1 MQEKK
6 LWGGRFSENT
16 DEFVE
21 EFTESVSFDKE
32 LAIYDIQGSIAHAK
46 MLGKQGIIPQ
56 EDAQKIV
63 EGLKEIEKEILEGR
77 FQWRRELEDV
87 HMNIEKALTDRIGSA
102 GGKLHTGRSRNDQVV
117 TAFRL
122 YLKDQINQIVD
133 LLESL
138 MLSLLERS
146 KEYID
151 VIMPAYTHL
160 QRAQPIRGSHYFLAY
175 VEMFS
180 RDRDRFLDN
189 LKRVDILPLGSG
201 AVAGVDFPIDR
212 EFVAKELGFSD
223 IMRNS
228 MDATSSRDFAL
239 EFLSA
244 SAICMANMSR
254 FCEDMIIYS
263 STEFS
268 FVELPDKLTTG
279 SSIMPQKKN
288 PDVLELIRGK
298 TGRVYGNLVSLLTT
312 VKGLPM
318 AYNRDLQE
326 DKEPVFD
333 TVKTLKGSIIGIRK
347 IVEGLKFRED
357 ITYRSAGGFALA
369 TDLANYLAEKGVP
382 FRQAHHIVGSIV
394 GYLVSQGRD
403 LESITLEE
411 LKNFS
416 ELFEEDVLT
425 LLRPEVVADR
435 RKSFGGTAKE
445 QILKQIEYWEW
456 QLKGREVKI

>member
-1 MQEKK
+1 VKKVEKK
-6 LWGGRFSENT
+6 PWGGRFSEST
-16 DEFVE
+16 DAFVE

-32 LAIYDIQGSIAHAK
+32 LALYDIKGSIAHAK
-46 MLGKQGIIPQ
+46 MLGKQGIIPM
-56 EDAQKIV
+56 EDAEKIIK
-63 EGLKEIEKEILEGR
+63 GLLEIEEEIKEGKFR
-77 FQWRRELEDV
+77 WKKELEDV
-87 HMNIEKALTDRIGSA
+87 HMNIEKSLIEKIKDV

-122 YLKDQINQIVD
+122 YLKHQIEDIINLLTDLQKT
-133 LLESL
+133 LLEK
-138 MLSLLERS
+138 S

-151 VIMPAYTHL
+151 VVMPAYTHL
-160 QRAQPIRGSHYFLAY
+160 QRAQPIRVPHYFLAY
-175 VEMFS
+175 LEMFQ
-180 RDRDRFLDN
+180 RDKERFKDN
-189 LKRVDILPLGSG
+189 LKRVDMLPLGSG

-212 EFVAKELGFSD
+212 EFVAKELGFSK

-228 MDATSSRDFAL
+228 IDATSSRDFAL
-239 EFLSA
+239 EFLSN

-268 FVELPDKLTTG
+268 FVDLPDKLTTG

-312 VKGLPM
+312 VKGLPL

-333 TVKTLKGSIIGIRK
+333 SVKTLKGSIIGITK
-347 IVEGLKFRED
+347 VVEGLKINKEKVE
-357 ITYRSAGGFALA
+357 SAAGGFALA

-394 GYLVSQGRD
+394 GYLVNKGRD

-411 LKNFS
+411 LKQFS
-416 ELFEEDVLT
+416 DLFEEDALN
-425 LLRPEVVADR
+425 LLSPYTVADR
-435 RKSFGGTAKE
+435 RKSYGGTAKE
-445 QILKQIEYWEW
+445 QIEKQIDFWKEE
-456 QLKGREVKI
+456 LFKS

>member
-1 MQEKK
+1 MRQEK
-6 LWGGRFSENT
+6 LWGGRFSEKT

-32 LAIYDIQGSIAHAK
+32 LALYDIQGSIAHVK

-56 EDAQKIV
+56 EDADIIERGLEEIKRQIE
-63 EGLKEIEKEILEGR
+63 EGKFLWKT
-77 FQWRRELEDV
+77 ELEDV
-87 HMNIEKALTDRIGSA
+87 HMNIEKALIDLVGPV

-122 YLKDQINQIVD
+122 YLRDNINQIVH

-138 MLSLLERS
+138 MKSLLDKAKDS
-146 KEYID
+146 ID
-151 VIMPAYTHL
+151 IIMPAYTHL
-160 QRAQPIRGSHYFLAY
+160 QRAQPVRAAHYLLAY
-175 VEMFS
+175 LEMFS
-180 RDRDRFLDN
+180 RDRDRFLDCI
-189 LKRVDILPLGSG
+189 KRVDMLPLGSG
-201 AVAGVDFPIDR
+201 AATGVDFPVDR
-212 EFVAKELGFSD
+212 EFVARELGFSQ

-228 MDATSSRDFAL
+228 MDATSSRDFAI

-244 SAICMANMSR
+244 AAICMANMSR

-263 STEFS
+263 SSEFS
-268 FVELPDKLTTG
+268 FIELPDKLTTG

-298 TGRVYGNLVSLLTT
+298 TGRVYGDLVSLLTT
-312 VKGLPM
+312 VKGLPL

-333 TVKTLKGSIIGIRK
+333 AVKTVKGSLIGIRK
-347 IVEGLKFRED
+347 IVEGMQFKAN
-357 ITYRSAGGFALA
+357 ITYKAAGGFALA

-394 GYLVSQGRD
+394 GYLVSNNRD
-403 LESITLEE
+403 LESITIDE
-411 LKNFS
+411 LKTFS
-416 ELFEEDVLT
+416 PVFQEDALS
-425 LLRPEVVADR
+425 LLKPEVVADR
-435 RKSFGGTAKE
+435 RKSFGGTAKGQVLN
-445 QILKQIEYWEW
+445 QIAYWEEK
-456 QLKGREVKI
+456 LRD

>member
-1 MQEKK
+1 MAQKK

-16 DEFVE
+16 DAFVE

-32 LAIYDIQGSIAHAK
+32 LALYDIAGSIAHAK

-56 EDAQKIV
+56 EDAEKIV
-63 EGLKEIEKEILEGR
+63 KGLLEIEKEIKEGT
-77 FQWRRELEDV
+77 FNWKKELEDV
-87 HMNIEKALTDRIGSA
+87 HMNIEKALIEKIGDV

-122 YLKDQINQIVD
+122 YLKEQVKDIINLITELQKTLLQKAEHYKD
-133 LLESL
+133 L
-138 MLSLLERS
+138 
-146 KEYID
+146 
-151 VIMPAYTHL
+151 VMPAYTHL
-160 QRAQPIRGSHYFLAY
+160 QRAQPIRVAHYFLAY
-175 VEMFS
+175 LEMFQ
-180 RDRDRFLDN
+180 RDKERFEDN
-189 LKRVDILPLGSG
+189 LKRIDMLPLGSG

-228 MDATSSRDFAL
+228 IDATSSRDFAL
-239 EFLSA
+239 EFLSNG
-244 SAICMANMSR
+244 AICMANMSR
-254 FCEDMIIYS
+254 FAEDMIIYS
-263 STEFS
+263 SSEFS

-312 VKGLPM
+312 VKGLPL

-333 TVKTLKGSIIGIRK
+333 TVKTLKGSLIGITK
-347 IVEGLKFRED
+347 IVEGLKINKDKVEAA
-357 ITYRSAGGFALA
+357 AGGFALA
-369 TDLANYLAEKGVP
+369 TDMANYLVEKGVP

-394 GYLVSQGRD
+394 GYLVNQGRD
-403 LESITLEE
+403 LESITLQE

-416 ELFEEDVLT
+416 NLFEEDVLN
-425 LLRPEVVADR
+425 LLSPYTVADR
-435 RKSFGGTAKE
+435 RNSYGGTAKHQVE
-445 QILKQIEYWEW
+445 KQIEFWKSK
-456 QLKGREVKI
+456 LMKS

>member
-1 MQEKK
+1 MAQKK
-6 LWGGRFSENT
+6 LWGGRFSEST
-16 DEFVE
+16 DAFVE

-32 LAIYDIQGSIAHAK
+32 LALYDIAGSIAHAK

-56 EDAQKIV
+56 EDAEKIV
-63 EGLKEIEKEILEGR
+63 KGLLEIEKEIKEGT
-77 FQWRRELEDV
+77 FNWKKELEDV
-87 HMNIEKALTDRIGSA
+87 HMNIEKALIEKIGDV

-122 YLKDQINQIVD
+122 YLKEQVKDIINLITELQKTLLQKAEHYKD
-133 LLESL
+133 L
-138 MLSLLERS
+138 
-146 KEYID
+146 
-151 VIMPAYTHL
+151 VMPAYTHL
-160 QRAQPIRGSHYFLAY
+160 QRAQPIRVAHYFLAY
-175 VEMFS
+175 LEMFQ
-180 RDRDRFLDN
+180 RDKERFEDN
-189 LKRVDILPLGSG
+189 LKRIDMLPLGSG

-228 MDATSSRDFAL
+228 IDATSSRDFAL
-239 EFLSA
+239 EFLSNG
-244 SAICMANMSR
+244 AICMANMSR
-254 FCEDMIIYS
+254 FAEDMIIYS
-263 STEFS
+263 SSEFS

-312 VKGLPM
+312 VKGLPL

-333 TVKTLKGSIIGIRK
+333 TVKTLKGSLIGITK
-347 IVEGLKFRED
+347 IVEGLKINKDKVEAA
-357 ITYRSAGGFALA
+357 AGGFALA
-369 TDLANYLAEKGVP
+369 TDMANYLVEKGVP

-394 GYLVSQGRD
+394 GYLVNQGRD
-403 LESITLEE
+403 LESITLQE

-416 ELFEEDVLT
+416 NLFEEDVLN
-425 LLRPEVVADR
+425 LLSPYTVADR
-435 RKSFGGTAKE
+435 RNSYGGTAKHQVE
-445 QILKQIEYWEW
+445 KQIEFWKSK
-456 QLKGREVKI
+456 LMKS